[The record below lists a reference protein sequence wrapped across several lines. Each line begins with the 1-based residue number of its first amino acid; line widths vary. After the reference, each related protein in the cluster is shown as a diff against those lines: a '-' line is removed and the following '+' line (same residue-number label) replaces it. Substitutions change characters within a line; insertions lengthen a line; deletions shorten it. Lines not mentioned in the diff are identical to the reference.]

1 MFIKL
6 DFWRFGTFFA
16 LKPYRYY
23 EEQCKECTLIFFQI
37 GIKIVMFL
45 SYYMS
50 MEIILAIKI
59 AVLNDRSEIS
69 NSQSLTST
77 MKFH

>member
-16 LKPYRYY
+16 LKPYGYY
-23 EEQCKECTLIFFQI
+23 EEQCTLIFFQI
-37 GIKIVMFL
+37 IFKIVMFL

-69 NSQSLTST
+69 NSQSLTRT